1 MLTEKHYAYVDE
13 SGNTSLNIEK
23 DGTSEY
29 YVVCA
34 IISSEHNLKQNEKV
48 AEAIRERHF
57 KTSEIKSSNVGHK
70 SHNRRIQIL
79 EDLAKLEIRLEI
91 IAINKS
97 EIYPDSG
104 LKHKK
109 SFIKYGTS
117 ILYKN
122 LYETYPTI
130 EVLADEHGSPE
141 FKSSLEAYVNR
152 KFDLIDS
159 TSAFG
164 TAKSH
169 EAILIQVADFYAG
182 TIAHIYEEKCP
193 PYIAL
198 EYLNK
203 IREKQNSFIEWP
215 IRYTSPPQSKSS
227 TPQDQKVYEIAIKS
241 AYDYLSKTPKSADQS
256 KRLQTAILKFLLFKN
271 TLEGTSNYI
280 STVEI
285 ENHLKNIG
293 LTDITQQMLRTGGI
307 AKLRDESVIIAS
319 SPNGYKIP
327 TSLSDIQDYL
337 NKVTSQIIPI
347 LDRVKKMHNHYRTQS
362 AGTLEMIN
370 KDSAGDLCNLI
381 EASDPAWQKI
391 QAQLIKDNN

>member
-1 MLTEKHYAYVDE
+1 M
-13 SGNTSLNIEK
+13 
-23 DGTSEY
+23 
-29 YVVCA
+29 
-34 IISSEHNLKQNEKV
+34 
-48 AEAIRERHF
+48 
-57 KTSEIKSSNVGHK
+57 
-70 SHNRRIQIL
+70 
-79 EDLAKLEIRLEI
+79 
-91 IAINKS
+91 
-97 EIYPDSG
+97 
-104 LKHKK
+104 
-109 SFIKYGTS
+109 
-117 ILYKN
+117 
-122 LYETYPTI
+122 
-130 EVLADEHGSPE
+130 
-141 FKSSLEAYVNR
+141 
-152 KFDLIDS
+152 
-159 TSAFG
+159 
-164 TAKSH
+164 
-169 EAILIQVADFYAG
+169 
-182 TIAHIYEEKCP
+182 
-193 PYIAL
+193 

-203 IREKQNSFIEWP
+203 IREKQSSFIEWP

-271 TLEGTSNYI
+271 TLEGASNYI

-337 NKVTSQIIPI
+337 NKVTSQIVPI

-362 AGTLEMIN
+362 AGTLKMIN
-370 KDSAGDLCNLI
+370 KDSAGDLCSLI